1 MFLTFITFLPIIGAF
16 FLAFF
21 PKENEGAIKQT
32 ALAVAAA
39 DFLLSLFLWAN
50 FDNSTHKMQFELNI
64 SWIESWGINYHIGLD
79 GISLLLYVMT
89 TFLTLIC
96 IIASWDVKKHIREY
110 MMAMLALS
118 TGMLGV
124 FISLDLFIFYVF
136 WEFQLVPMYII
147 VGVWGGPRRIYAAV
161 KFFIYTAVGSLLML
175 VAIIWI
181 YFHVK
186 ETTGVATADILT
198 DGRLILG
205 VARGAFPWEMK
216 RLGTPIEHSKEK
228 FTESLEV
235 LQKLLSEEE
244 VSFSG
249 KYYNFE
255 ALTIMPRPIT
265 QPIPIMIAAMDP
277 KSIKNAALRGFHV
290 QSTVLSGTR
299 ELLMERVNAFRDGC
313 EELGEKGKL
322 LKLSMQRM
330 MFVAKDEKDAE
341 IKNKLAYEYYK
352 RFDNMFTGPGKV
364 KNGNIIPLPR
374 KQSFEEMKD
383 NLLICPINELIDK
396 LSIYAESGVDEFI
409 ISSSFGQEQN
419 ETIESMHKISEEII
433 PYFKNS
439 KNQVA

>member
-1 MFLTFITFLPIIGAF
+1 MDFNHFLTSYMPNPNVGSKVHFQNMIEQSI
-16 FLAFF
+16 LAEKLGYKKVSI
-21 PKENEGAIKQT
+21 PEHHLINLLMMPSPLQM
-32 ALAVAAA
+32 AVKIA
-39 DFLLSLFLWAN
+39 SL
-50 FDNSTHKMQFELNI
+50 TKNI
-64 SWIESWGINYHIGLD
+64 S
-79 GISLLLYVMT
+79 ISTSVAVLPLHDMRT
-89 TFLTLIC
+89 
-96 IIASWDVKKHIREY
+96 
-110 MMAMLALS
+110 
-118 TGMLGV
+118 
-124 FISLDLFIFYVF
+124 
-136 WEFQLVPMYII
+136 
-147 VGVWGGPRRIYAAV
+147 YA
-161 KFFIYTAVGSLLML
+161 G
-175 VAIIWI
+175 
-181 YFHVK
+181 
-186 ETTGVATADILT
+186 EVATADILT

-216 RLGTPIEHSKEK
+216 RLGTPIEYSKEK

-265 QPIPIMIAAMDP
+265 KTIPIMIAAMDP
-277 KSIKNAALRGFHV
+277 NSIKNAALRGFHV
-290 QSTVLSGTR
+290 QSTVLSGTK
-299 ELLMERVNAFRDGC
+299 ELLMERVNAFREGC
-313 EELGEKGKL
+313 EELGEQGKL

-341 IKNKLAYEYYK
+341 KKNKLAYEYYK

-396 LSIYAESGVDEFI
+396 LSIYAEAGVDEFI

>member
-1 MFLTFITFLPIIGAF
+1 MDFNHFLTSYMPNPNVGSKVHFQNMIEQSI
-16 FLAFF
+16 LAEKLGYKKVSI
-21 PKENEGAIKQT
+21 PEHHLINLLMMPSPLQM
-32 ALAVAAA
+32 AV
-39 DFLLSLFLWAN
+39 
-50 FDNSTHKMQFELNI
+50 K
-64 SWIESWGINYHIGLD
+64 
-79 GISLLLYVMT
+79 
-89 TFLTLIC
+89 
-96 IIASWDVKKHIREY
+96 IASLTKNI
-110 MMAMLALS
+110 LIS
-118 TGMLGV
+118 TSVAVLPLHDM
-124 FISLDLFIFYVF
+124 
-136 WEFQLVPMYII
+136 
-147 VGVWGGPRRIYAAV
+147 RTYA
-161 KFFIYTAVGSLLML
+161 G
-175 VAIIWI
+175 
-181 YFHVK
+181 
-186 ETTGVATADILT
+186 EVATADILT

-265 QPIPIMIAAMDP
+265 KPIPIMIAAMDP
-277 KSIKNAALRGFHV
+277 NSIKNAALRGFHV
-290 QSTVLSGTR
+290 QSTVLSGTK
-299 ELLMERVNAFRDGC
+299 ELLMERVNAFREGC

-341 IKNKLAYEYYK
+341 KKNKLAYEYYK

-374 KQSFEEMKD
+374 KQSFKEMKE
-383 NLLICPINELIDK
+383 NLLICPLNELIDK
-396 LSIYAESGVDEFI
+396 LSIYAEAGVDEFI

>member
-1 MFLTFITFLPIIGAF
+1 MDFNHFLTSYMPEPSVGSKTHFQNMLDQAV
-16 FLAFF
+16 LAEKLGYKTVSI
-21 PKENEGAIKQT
+21 PEHHLVNLLMMPSPLQM
-32 ALAVAAA
+32 AVKIAT
-39 DFLLSLFLWAN
+39 L
-50 FDNSTHKMQFELNI
+50 TKKINI
-64 SWIESWGINYHIGLD
+64 STSVVVLPLHD
-79 GISLLLYVMT
+79 MRT
-89 TFLTLIC
+89 
-96 IIASWDVKKHIREY
+96 
-110 MMAMLALS
+110 
-118 TGMLGV
+118 
-124 FISLDLFIFYVF
+124 
-136 WEFQLVPMYII
+136 
-147 VGVWGGPRRIYAAV
+147 YA
-161 KFFIYTAVGSLLML
+161 G
-175 VAIIWI
+175 
-181 YFHVK
+181 
-186 ETTGVATADILT
+186 EVATADILT

-205 VARGAFPWEMK
+205 VGRGAFPWEMK

-341 IKNKLAYEYYK
+341 KKNKLAYEYYK

-364 KNGNIIPLPR
+364 KNGNIIPLPV
-374 KQSFEEMKD
+374 SYTH
-383 NLLICPINELIDK
+383 LTLPTILI
-396 LSIYAESGVDEFI
+396 V
-409 ISSSFGQEQN
+409 
-419 ETIESMHKISEEII
+419 
-433 PYFKNS
+433 
-439 KNQVA
+439 

>member
-1 MFLTFITFLPIIGAF
+1 MDFNHFLTSYMPNPNVGSKVHFQNMIEQSI
-16 FLAFF
+16 LAEKLGYKKVSI
-21 PKENEGAIKQT
+21 PEHHLINLLMMPSPLQM
-32 ALAVAAA
+32 AVKIA
-39 DFLLSLFLWAN
+39 SL
-50 FDNSTHKMQFELNI
+50 TKNI
-64 SWIESWGINYHIGLD
+64 S
-79 GISLLLYVMT
+79 ISTSVAVLPLHDMRT
-89 TFLTLIC
+89 
-96 IIASWDVKKHIREY
+96 
-110 MMAMLALS
+110 
-118 TGMLGV
+118 
-124 FISLDLFIFYVF
+124 
-136 WEFQLVPMYII
+136 
-147 VGVWGGPRRIYAAV
+147 YA
-161 KFFIYTAVGSLLML
+161 G
-175 VAIIWI
+175 
-181 YFHVK
+181 
-186 ETTGVATADILT
+186 EVATADILT

-341 IKNKLAYEYYK
+341 KKNKLAYEYYK

-374 KQSFEEMKD
+374 KQSFDEMKD

-396 LSIYAESGVDEFI
+396 LSIYAEAGVDEFI

>member
-1 MFLTFITFLPIIGAF
+1 MDFNHFLTSYMPNPNVGSKVHFQNMIEQSI
-16 FLAFF
+16 LAEKLGYKKVSI
-21 PKENEGAIKQT
+21 PEHHLINLLMMPSPLQM
-32 ALAVAAA
+32 AVKIA
-39 DFLLSLFLWAN
+39 SL
-50 FDNSTHKMQFELNI
+50 TKNI
-64 SWIESWGINYHIGLD
+64 S
-79 GISLLLYVMT
+79 ISTSVAVLPLHDMRT
-89 TFLTLIC
+89 
-96 IIASWDVKKHIREY
+96 
-110 MMAMLALS
+110 
-118 TGMLGV
+118 
-124 FISLDLFIFYVF
+124 
-136 WEFQLVPMYII
+136 
-147 VGVWGGPRRIYAAV
+147 YA
-161 KFFIYTAVGSLLML
+161 G
-175 VAIIWI
+175 
-181 YFHVK
+181 
-186 ETTGVATADILT
+186 EVATADILT

-235 LQKLLSEEE
+235 LQKLLTDEE

-396 LSIYAESGVDEFI
+396 LSIYAEAGVDEFI